1 MKIEL
6 KESTENI
13 DWKAVAAIFSRVGW
27 GDRLPEEIAQ
37 AFMRSS
43 YVRFAF
49 CEDELVGVGRTLD
62 DERYYALIV
71 DLAIVPEFQG
81 NGIGSRI
88 LAELK
93 DELSDYLFVTLTA
106 AVGKE
111 DFYRKQGWS
120 HQKSA
125 FMAPRS
131 EKQKRD
137 HAFED

>member
-1 MKIEL
+1 L
-6 KESTENI
+6 QQ
-13 DWKAVAAIFSRVGW
+13 FFRGW
-27 GDRLPEEIAQ
+27 AGA
-37 AFMRSS
+37 
-43 YVRFAF
+43 
-49 CEDELVGVGRTLD
+49 
-62 DERYYALIV
+62 
-71 DLAIVPEFQG
+71 
-81 NGIGSRI
+81 IGSLRKLLRHLCRI

-111 DFYRKQGWS
+111 YFYRKQGWS